1 MVWHYLQ
8 GGAMD
13 EISVRNNLAQFQN
26 LHLIPRML
34 RDLTQGNTSCEIL
47 GQKLFHILF
56 FVAPIGHQ
64 QQFHPEAEAATAL
77 AAEVLSSNMIL
88 STFTNTDMRTFKPEK
103 SYKWFQLYWQ
113 GDRDK
118 SLALLKL
125 AGTKLHRYC
134 HHCRLS
140 TYRHP

>member
-1 MVWHYLQ
+1 MTSKTVLPPLTQIPASLQTIADYEIEAEKHLPEMVWHYLQ

-47 GQKLFHILF
+47 GQSFPHPI

-64 QQFHPEAEAATAL
+64 QQFHPEAEAATA
-77 AAEVLSSNMIL
+77 AGAI
-88 STFTNTDMRTFKPEK
+88 PPI
-103 SYKWFQLYWQ
+103 
-113 GDRDK
+113 
-118 SLALLKL
+118 SLAGFSSLTNP
-125 AGTKLHRYC
+125 AVRGEDGGR
-134 HHCRLS
+134 
-140 TYRHP
+140 

>member
-1 MVWHYLQ
+1 MTSKTVLPPLTQIPASLQTIADYEIEAEKHLPEMVWHYLQ

-47 GQKLFHILF
+47 GQSFPHPI

-77 AAEVLSSNMIL
+77 AAEDSAVI
-88 STFTNTDMRTFKPEK
+88 
-103 SYKWFQLYWQ
+103 
-113 GDRDK
+113 
-118 SLALLKL
+118 
-125 AGTKLHRYC
+125 
-134 HHCRLS
+134 
-140 TYRHP
+140 